1 MYQAFQ
7 PPLYWQQFEDLT
19 ESVFPCIY
27 GNAKPQKIGR
37 PGQSQNGVDVHGRC
51 LRTRRRVG
59 IQCKRM
65 DELDEN
71 NQPYPGG
78 GITAKLLRA
87 EYEKALGFTPAL
99 DEWILAT
106 TAKRDEPTQ
115 RAARLLD
122 EESQASGRFAVS
134 VWFWDDYVSDLNRFG
149 DLQREYYRDVLNVR
163 DSFDLDK
170 LTLELYAHA
179 FSRPA
184 FQDALHDENADDFLQ
199 AIKDSIRALNTGELL
214 DRETRHVIRRALGGR
229 RTIHDDSWRKACDSI
244 YLRLQELKIEF
255 QKGLQDGSIV
265 QHGFCLQ
272 IRQQVKQRLET
283 LRSSSVADL
292 NAILSLAGLRTV

>member
-19 ESVFPCIY
+19 ESVFPFIY
-27 GNAKPQKIGR
+27 GNAKPQKVGR
-37 PGQSQNGVDVHGRC
+37 PGQSQNGVDVYGKC
-51 LRTRRRVG
+51 LRTKHRVG

-78 GITAKLLRA
+78 RITPNLLRE
-87 EYEKALGFTPAL
+87 EYEKALKFSPSL
-99 DEWILAT
+99 DQWILAT

-122 EESQASGRFAVS
+122 EESQANGRFAVS

-149 DLQREYYRDVLNVR
+149 DLQRDYYRDVLNVR
-163 DSFDLDK
+163 NSCDLDK

-199 AIKDSIRALNTGELL
+199 AIKDSILALNTGELL
-214 DRETRHVIRRALGGR
+214 DRETRRVIRRALGGR
-229 RTIHDDSWRKACDSI
+229 RTIHDVNWRRECDGI
-244 YLRLQELKIEF
+244 YLKLQELKIEF
-255 QKGLQDGSIV
+255 QKGLHDGSII
-265 QHGFCLQ
+265 QQGYCLQ
-272 IRQQVKQRLET
+272 IEPQIKQRLET
-283 LRSSSVADL
+283 LRSLSVADL
-292 NAILSLAGLRTV
+292 NNLLISAGLPTV

>member
-19 ESVFPCIY
+19 EGVFPCIY

-37 PGQSQNGVDVHGRC
+37 PGQSQNGVDVHGKC
-51 LRTRRRVG
+51 LRTKRRVG

-87 EYEKALGFTPAL
+87 EYKKALGFTPGL

-134 VWFWDDYVSDLNRFG
+134 IWFWDDYVSDLNRFG
-149 DLQREYYRDVLNVR
+149 DLQREYYRDVLNVQN
-163 DSFDLDK
+163 SFDLDK

-214 DRETRHVIRRALGGR
+214 DRETRHVIRRAVGGR
-229 RTIHDDSWRKACDSI
+229 RTIHDDKWRRACDAI

-255 QKGLQDGSIV
+255 QKGLQNSSIK
-265 QHGFCLQ
+265 QQGYCLQ
-272 IRQQVKQRLET
+272 IQPQVKQRLEA

-292 NAILSLAGLRTV
+292 NAVLILAGLHTV

>member
-19 ESVFPCIY
+19 AAVFPYIY
-27 GNAKPQKIGR
+27 GNAQPQKIGR
-37 PGQSQNGVDVHGRC
+37 PGQAQHGVDVYGRC
-51 LRTRRRVG
+51 LRTKLRIG

-71 NQPYPGG
+71 NLPYPGG
-78 GITAKLLRA
+78 GITPKLLKA
-87 EYEKALGFTPAL
+87 EYDKALEFSPGL

-122 EESQASGRFAVS
+122 DESQNKHGFAVK
-134 VWFWDDYVSDLNRFG
+134 VWFWDDYVSDLNRYG
-149 DLQREYYRDVLNVR
+149 DLQREYYRNVLNVLN
-163 DSFDLDK
+163 SSDLDK

-214 DRETRHVIRRALGGR
+214 DRETRHVIRQAVGGR
-229 RTIHDDSWRKACDSI
+229 RSIYDEQWRRACDTI
-244 YLRLQELKIEF
+244 YLGLQKLKIEF
-255 QKGLQDGSIV
+255 QKGLQDGSII
-265 QHGFCLQ
+265 QQGCCLQ
-272 IRQQVKQRLET
+272 IKPQVMQRLES
-283 LRSSSVADL
+283 LRSRSVADL
-292 NAILSLAGLRTV
+292 NTVLSLAGLPTV